1 MWAKLSRAILQNR
14 IPILIFFLIA
24 TIFMGWHARNLK
36 LSYAGSKILP
46 LTDSVFIKYNN
57 FKKQF
62 GEDGSVMVIGIQSSA
77 IYEKE
82 KYLQWAQ
89 LGTEI
94 GKLNGIK
101 GVLSIGKLFELQK
114 DTLNQKFVVSPI
126 PAAPVKSDA
135 EMDSLKNKIQGMPFY
150 DGLLFNKASNATLM
164 AITFDTKIL
173 NSVARNPILKEIEAK
188 AEAFQKSTNIEVH
201 LSGLPFIRTATSALV
216 SKEFVLFLGLSILV
230 SALILLI
237 FFRSFYAVFFPILV
251 VIMGVIWSIGTLVL
265 FGYEITILTGLIPPL
280 IVIIGIPNSIL
291 LLNKYHNELKKH
303 GDKQKALSITIERI
317 AITTLIANVTAA
329 IGFGVLYFTG
339 SELLMQF
346 GSVAALNVMFTWLM
360 CLCLIPII
368 FSYLPIPKG
377 KANAP
382 HNPNFLDHLLAK
394 TDTLVQQK
402 SVLIYISTFVLT
414 AISFIGIYNI
424 NINGYVVDDLPKSSQ
439 ILTDLKFFEKNF
451 EGILPLEISVDTR
464 KKNGILSISTLN
476 KIDRMEQMI
485 ASYPEFSR
493 SISIN
498 TGLKYASQAFYNGD
512 SAFYRLPTDIE
523 KNFILAYAANS
534 GKGNGNMLTNF
545 VDKDKQTARVSF
557 QMADVGSKRLDALLL
572 ELKPRIDSILSPKRF
587 NVELTGSSII
597 FSKGTDYLLDH
608 LFESIGLA
616 IILIS
621 LLRLAQFK
629 SLGIMFVSLLPN
641 IVPLIITAGLMGFF
655 NIPLKP
661 STILIFTIAFGLAS
675 DQTIYFLTRYQQ
687 ELTLTNY
694 SVSRVVSDT
703 IRETGVSM
711 THIALILFFGFG
723 IFTAS
728 TFGGTV
734 VLGLLLS
741 ITLIVALV
749 FNLTLLPTLML
760 WLDKKKTRKLIPAE
774 EAAKNEEKLDDHI

>member
-1 MWAKLSRAILQNR
+1 MWVKLSKAILQNR
-14 IPILIFFLIA
+14 IALIIFFVVA
-24 TIFMGWHARNLK
+24 TIFMAYHAKNLK
-36 LSYAGSKILP
+36 LSYSGAKILP
-46 LTDSVFIKYNN
+46 LTDSVFVKYNE
-57 FKKQF
+57 FKKTF
-62 GEDGSVMVIGIQSSA
+62 GEDGSVMVLGIQSPDIYKKENYNKWSA
-77 IYEKE
+77 
-82 KYLQWAQ
+82 LT
-89 LGTEI
+89 TEI
-94 GKLNGIK
+94 QQLKGIK
-101 GVLSIGKLFELQK
+101 GVLSVGKLFELQK
-114 DTLNQKFVVSPI
+114 DTVNQKFIVGGIPSKSPT
-126 PAAPVKSDA
+126 SDA
-135 EMDSLKNKIQGMPFY
+135 EMDSVRNKILSMPFY
-150 DGLLFNKASNATLM
+150 SGLLFNKETNATLM
-164 AITFDTKIL
+164 AITFDPKIL
-173 NSVARNPILKEIEAK
+173 NSVNRNPILKEIEAK
-188 AEAFQKSTNIEVH
+188 ADAFAKSTGIEVH
-201 LSGLPFIRTATSALV
+201 KSGLPYIRTATSKLV
-216 SKEFVLFLGLSILV
+216 SNEFVLFLGLSILV

-291 LLNKYHNELKKH
+291 LLNKYHGELKKH
-303 GDKQKALSITIERI
+303 GDKMIALSVTIERI
-317 AITTLIANVTAA
+317 AVTTLIANVTAA

-346 GSVAALNVMFTWLM
+346 GSVAALNVMFTWLI

-377 KANAP
+377 KANAVHTP
-382 HNPNFLDHLLAK
+382 DFLDNILEK
-394 TDTLVQQK
+394 TDLLVQRK
-402 SVLIYISTFVLT
+402 STLIYILTFVISV
-414 AISFIGIYNI
+414 ISFIGIYKI
-424 NINGYVVDDLPKSSQ
+424 NINGYVVDDLPKNSQ

-451 EGILPLEISVDTR
+451 EGILPLEISVNTNR
-464 KKNGILSISTLN
+464 KNGVLNLSTL
-476 KIDRMEQMI
+476 KRIDKMERMI

-493 SISIN
+493 SISLN

-557 QMADVGSKRLDALLL
+557 QMADVGSKRLDQLLE

-587 NVELTGSSII
+587 DVQLTGSSII
-597 FSKGTDYLLDH
+597 FSKGTDYLLKH

-616 IILIS
+616 IVLIS

-629 SLGIMFVSLLPN
+629 SLGIMFISLLPN

-655 NIPLKP
+655 NIALKP

-694 SVSRVVSDT
+694 SVSKVVSDT

-741 ITLIVALV
+741 ITLFVALV
-749 FNLTLLPTLML
+749 FNLTLLPALML
-760 WLDKKKTRKLIPAE
+760 WLDQKKTRKLIPAE
-774 EAAKNEEKLDDHI
+774 EVAKNIDKIDH

>member
-1 MWAKLSRAILQNR
+1 MWVKLSKAILHNR
-14 IPILIFFLIA
+14 IALIIFFVVA
-24 TIFMGWHARNLK
+24 TIFMAYHAKNLK
-36 LSYAGSKILP
+36 LSYSGAKILP
-46 LTDSVFIKYNN
+46 LTDSVFVKYNE
-57 FKKQF
+57 FKKTF
-62 GEDGSVMVIGIQSSA
+62 GEDGSVMVLGIQSPEIYKKENYNKWSA
-77 IYEKE
+77 LTAEIE
-82 KYLQWAQ
+82 Q
-89 LGTEI
+89 L
-94 GKLNGIK
+94 KGIK
-101 GVLSIGKLFELQK
+101 GVLSVGKLFELQK
-114 DTLNQKFVVSPI
+114 DTLNQKFTVGLIPSKSPT
-126 PAAPVKSDA
+126 SDA
-135 EMDSLKNKIQGMPFY
+135 EMDSLKNKIQSMPFY
-150 DGLLFNKASNATLM
+150 SGLLFNKETNATLM
-164 AITFDTKIL
+164 AITFDPKIL
-173 NSVARNPILKEIEAK
+173 NSVNRNPILKEIEAK
-188 AEAFQKSTNIEVH
+188 ADAFAKSTGIAVH
-201 LSGLPFIRTATSALV
+201 KSGLPYIRTATSKLV
-216 SKEFVLFLGLSILV
+216 SNEFVLFLGLSILV

-291 LLNKYHNELKKH
+291 LLNKYHGELKKH
-303 GDKQKALSITIERI
+303 GDKMMALSVTIERI
-317 AITTLIANVTAA
+317 AVTTLIANVTAA

-346 GSVAALNVMFTWLM
+346 GSVAALNVMFTWLI

-377 KANAP
+377 KANAVHTP
-382 HNPNFLDHLLAK
+382 DFLDKILEK
-394 TDTLVQQK
+394 TDLLVQRK
-402 SVLIYISTFVLT
+402 SASIYIITFVISV
-414 AISFIGIYNI
+414 ISFIGIYKI
-424 NINGYVVDDLPKSSQ
+424 NINGYVVDDLPKNSQ

-451 EGILPLEISVDTR
+451 EGILPLEISVNTN
-464 KKNGILSISTLN
+464 KKNGVLNLSTL
-476 KIDRMEQMI
+476 KRIDKMERMI
-485 ASYPEFSR
+485 AEYPEFSR
-493 SISIN
+493 SISLN

-534 GKGNGNMLTNF
+534 GKGNGNMLTSF

-557 QMADVGSKRLDALLL
+557 QMADVGSKRLDQLLE

-587 NVELTGSSII
+587 DVQLTGSSII
-597 FSKGTDYLLDH
+597 FSKGTDYLLKH

-616 IILIS
+616 IVLIS

-641 IVPLIITAGLMGFF
+641 IVPLVITAGLMGFF
-655 NIPLKP
+655 NIALKP

-694 SVSRVVSDT
+694 SVSKVVSDT

-741 ITLIVALV
+741 ITLFVALV
-749 FNLTLLPTLML
+749 FNLTLLPALML
-760 WLDKKKTRKLIPAE
+760 WLDQKKTRKLIPEDLVA
-774 EAAKNEEKLDDHI
+774 DTSDFDH

>member
-14 IPILIFFLIA
+14 ISIILFFIVA
-24 TIFMGWHARNLK
+24 TIFMAYHAKNLK
-36 LSYAGSKILP
+36 LSYSGAKILP
-46 LTDSVFIKYNN
+46 LTDSVFIKYNA
-57 FKKQF
+57 FKKTF
-62 GEDGSVMVIGIQSSA
+62 GEDGSVMVLGVQDAA
-77 IYEKE
+77 IYK
-82 KYLQWAQ
+82 KDNYVKWAQ
-89 LGTEI
+89 LTNEI
-94 GKLNGIK
+94 QKLSGIK

-126 PAAPVKSDA
+126 PNDLPTTES
-135 EMDSLKNKIQGMPFY
+135 EMDSLKAKIQGMPFY
-150 DGLLFNKASNATLM
+150 NGLLFNKESNATLM
-164 AITFDTKIL
+164 AITFDPKVL
-173 NSVARNPILKEIEAK
+173 NSVNRNPILKEIEAK
-188 AEAFQKSTNIEVH
+188 ADAFAKETNIQIH
-201 LSGLPFIRTATSALV
+201 KSGLPYIRTATSKLV
-216 SKEFVLFLGLSILV
+216 SNEFVLFLGLSILV

-237 FFRSFYAVFFPILV
+237 FFRSFSAVFFPILV

-291 LLNKYHNELKKH
+291 LLNKYHGELKKH
-303 GDKQKALSITIERI
+303 GDKQKAMSITIERI
-317 AITTLIANVTAA
+317 AVTTLIANVTAA

-360 CLCLIPII
+360 CLALIPII

-377 KANAP
+377 KANTP
-382 HNPNFLDHLLAK
+382 HVPNFLDKLLAK
-394 TDTLVQQK
+394 TDVLVQQK
-402 SVLIYISTFVLT
+402 SALIYVLTFV
-414 AISFIGIYNI
+414 ISVVSFIGIYKI
-424 NINGYVVDDLPKSSQ
+424 NINGYVVDDLPKNSQ

-451 EGILPLEISVDTR
+451 EGILPLEISVDTK

-476 KIDRMEQMI
+476 KIDKMERMI
-485 ASYPEFSR
+485 AEYPEFSH
-493 SISIN
+493 SISLN

-557 QMADVGSKRLDALLL
+557 QMADVGSKRLDELLL
-572 ELKPRIDSILSPKRF
+572 ELKPRIDSILTPKRF
-587 NVELTGSSII
+587 DVQLTGSSII
-597 FSKGTDYLLDH
+597 FSKGTDYLLEH

-629 SLGIMFVSLLPN
+629 SLGIMFISLLPN

-655 NIPLKP
+655 NIALKP

-694 SVSRVVSDT
+694 SVSKVVSDT

-749 FNLTLLPTLML
+749 FNLTLLPALML
-760 WLDKKKTRKLIPAE
+760 WLDKKKTRKLISAE
-774 EAAKNEEKLDDHI
+774 EVARNADKIDH

>member
-1 MWAKLSRAILQNR
+1 MWAKLSKAILQNR
-14 IPILIFFLIA
+14 ILLILFFLIA
-24 TIFMGWHARNLK
+24 TIFMAWHARNLK
-36 LSYAGSKILP
+36 LSYSGSKILP
-46 LTDSVFIKYNN
+46 LTDSVFVKYNA

-62 GEDGSVMVIGIQSSA
+62 GEDGSVMVLGIQSPN
-77 IYEKE
+77 IYQKDTYN
-82 KYLQWAQ
+82 KWMQ
-89 LGTEI
+89 LSDEI
-94 GKLNGIK
+94 GKLKGIK

-114 DTLNQKFVVSPI
+114 DTVNQKFVVSPI
-126 PAAPVKSDA
+126 PSRAVQSDA
-135 EMDSLKNKIQGMPFY
+135 EMDSLKNHIYSMPFY
-150 DGLLFNKASNATLM
+150 NGLLFNKTSNATLM
-164 AITFDTKIL
+164 AITFDPKIL
-173 NSVARNPILKEIEAK
+173 NSVDRNPILKEIEAK
-188 AEAFQKSTNIEVH
+188 ATFGKSTNLHVH
-201 LSGLPFIRTATSALV
+201 LSGLPFIRTATSKLV
-216 SKEFVLFLGLSILV
+216 SNEFVLFLGLSILV

-251 VIMGVIWSIGTLVL
+251 VVMGVIWSIGTLVL

-303 GDKQKALSITIERI
+303 GDKQKAMSITIERI
-317 AITTLIANVTAA
+317 AVTTLIANVTAA

-368 FSYLPIPKG
+368 FSYLPLPKG
-377 KANAP
+377 KANTP
-382 HNPNFLDHLLAK
+382 HVPNFLDHLLAK
-394 TDTLVQQK
+394 TDVLVQQK
-402 SVLIYISTFVLT
+402 SALIYIATIILSI
-414 AISFIGIYNI
+414 ISFIGIYKI
-424 NINGYVVDDLPKSSQ
+424 NINGYVVDDLPKNSQ

-451 EGILPLEISVDTR
+451 EGILPLEISVDTKR
-464 KKNGILSISTLN
+464 KNGILSISTLS
-476 KIDRMEQMI
+476 KIDKMERMI
-485 ASYPEFSR
+485 SAYPEFSR
-493 SISIN
+493 SISLN

-545 VDKDKQTARVSF
+545 VDKDKQTARISF

-572 ELKPRIDSILSPKRF
+572 ELKPRMNFILTPKRF
-587 NVELTGSSII
+587 DVTLTGSSII
-597 FSKGTDYLLDH
+597 FSKGTDYLLRH

-616 IILIS
+616 IVLIS

-629 SLGIMFVSLLPN
+629 SLGIMFISLLPN

-655 NIPLKP
+655 NIALKP

-694 SVSRVVSDT
+694 SVTKVVSDT

-749 FNLTLLPTLML
+749 FNLTLLPALML

-774 EAAKNEEKLDDHI
+774 EVAKNEQQFDH

>member
-1 MWAKLSRAILQNR
+1 
-14 IPILIFFLIA
+14 
-24 TIFMGWHARNLK
+24 
-36 LSYAGSKILP
+36 
-46 LTDSVFIKYNN
+46 
-57 FKKQF
+57 
-62 GEDGSVMVIGIQSSA
+62 MVLGIQSPA
-77 IYEKE
+77 IYKKE
-82 KYLQWAQ
+82 NYNKWVQ
-89 LGTEI
+89 LSNEI
-94 GKLNGIK
+94 QKLKGIK

-114 DTLNQKFVVSPI
+114 DTVNQKFVVSPI
-126 PAAPVKSDA
+126 PAGLLKSDA
-135 EMDSLKNKIQGMPFY
+135 EMDSLKNQIFAMPFY
-150 DGLLFNKASNATLM
+150 DGLLLNKKSNATLM
-164 AITFDTKIL
+164 AITFDSKIL
-173 NSVARNPILKEIEAK
+173 NSVERNPILKEIEAK
-188 AEAFQKSTNIEVH
+188 ADAFARSTNIQVH
-201 LSGLPFIRTATSALV
+201 KSGLPFIRTATSKLV
-216 SKEFVLFLGLSILV
+216 SNEFVLFLGLSILV

-251 VIMGVIWSIGTLVL
+251 VVMGVIWSIGTLVL

-291 LLNKYHNELKKH
+291 LLNKYHGELKKH

-317 AITTLIANVTAA
+317 AVTTLIANVTAA

-368 FSYLPIPKG
+368 FSYLPMPKG
-377 KANAP
+377 KANTP
-382 HNPNFLDHLLAK
+382 HVPNFLDKLLVK
-394 TDTLVQQK
+394 TDVLVQHK
-402 SVLIYISTFVLT
+402 SMLIYVTTFILT
-414 AISFIGIYNI
+414 VISFIGIYKI

-439 ILTDLKFFEKNF
+439 ILSDLKFFEKNF
-451 EGILPLEISVDTR
+451 EGILPLEISIDTK

-476 KIDRMEQMI
+476 KIDKMERMI

-493 SISIN
+493 SISLN
-498 TGLKYASQAFYNGD
+498 TGLKYASQSFYNGD

-557 QMADVGSKRLDALLL
+557 QMADVGSKRLDQLLL
-572 ELKPRIDSILSPKRF
+572 ELKPRIDSILKPKRF

-597 FSKGTDYLLDH
+597 FSKGTDYLLKH

-629 SLGIMFVSLLPN
+629 SLGIMFISLLPN
-641 IVPLIITAGLMGFF
+641 IVPLVITAGLMGFF

-694 SVSRVVSDT
+694 SVIKVVSDT

-749 FNLTLLPTLML
+749 FNLTLLPALML
-760 WLDKKKTRKLIPAE
+760 WLDKKKPRKLIPAE
-774 EAAKNEEKLDDHI
+774 EIAKNEDKIDHI

>member
-1 MWAKLSRAILQNR
+1 
-14 IPILIFFLIA
+14 
-24 TIFMGWHARNLK
+24 
-36 LSYAGSKILP
+36 
-46 LTDSVFIKYNN
+46 
-57 FKKQF
+57 
-62 GEDGSVMVIGIQSSA
+62 MVLGIQTTA

-82 KYLQWAQ
+82 NYAQWAQ
-89 LGTEI
+89 LATEI
-94 GKLNGIK
+94 QKLKGIK

-114 DTLNQKFVVSPI
+114 DTINQRFMVLPL
-126 PAAPVKSDA
+126 PAKPLQNDA

-150 DGLLFNKASNATLM
+150 EGLLFNKTSHATLM
-164 AITFDTKIL
+164 AVTFDPKVL
-173 NSVARNPILKEIEAK
+173 NSVSRNPILKEIEAK
-188 AEAFQKSTNIEVH
+188 AKAFEKSTKIDVH

-230 SALILLI
+230 SAIILLF
-237 FFRSFYAVFFPILV
+237 FFRNFYAVFFPILV
-251 VIMGVIWSIGTLVL
+251 VVMGVVWSIGTLVL

-291 LLNKYHNELKKH
+291 LLNKYHTELKKH
-303 GDKQKALSITIERI
+303 GDQHRALSITIERI

-346 GSVAALNVMFTWLM
+346 GGVAALNVMFTWLM

-368 FSYLPIPKG
+368 FSYLPLPKG
-377 KANAP
+377 KANTP
-382 HNPNFLDHLLAK
+382 HVPNFLDRILAT
-394 TDTLVQQK
+394 TDVLVQQK
-402 SVLIYISTFVLT
+402 SGLIYMLTIILT
-414 AISFIGIYNI
+414 AISFIGIYRI
-424 NINGYVVDDLPKSSQ
+424 NINGYVVDDLPKSSK

-464 KKNGILSISTLN
+464 KKNGVLSISTLN
-476 KIDRMEQMI
+476 KIDRMESMI

-493 SISIN
+493 SISLN

-557 QMADVGSKRLDALLL
+557 QMADVGSKRLDQLLL

-597 FSKGTDYLLDH
+597 FSKGTDYLLEH

-616 IILIS
+616 IVLIS
-621 LLRLAQFK
+621 VLRLAQFK
-629 SLGIMFVSLLPN
+629 SLGIMFISLLPN

-655 NIPLKP
+655 DISLKP

-694 SVSRVVSDT
+694 SVSKVVSDT

-741 ITLIVALV
+741 ITLIVALI
-749 FNLTLLPTLML
+749 FNLTLLPALML
-760 WLDKKKTRKLIPAE
+760 WLDKKKTRKLISAE
-774 EAAKNEEKLDDHI
+774 EAAKNEDLIDH

>member
-14 IPILIFFLIA
+14 ILIILFFLVA
-24 TIFMGWHARNLK
+24 TIFMAWHAKNLK
-36 LSYAGSKILP
+36 LSYSGSKILP
-46 LTDSVFIKYNN
+46 LTDSVFIKYNA

-62 GEDGSVMVIGIQSSA
+62 GEDGNVMVVGVQGSA
-77 IYEKE
+77 IYKKE
-82 KYLQWAQ
+82 NYNQWMTLSDEIKQ
-89 LGTEI
+89 L
-94 GKLNGIK
+94 KGIK
-101 GVLSIGKLFELQK
+101 GVLSIGKLAELQK
-114 DTLNQKFVVSPI
+114 DTVNQKFVVNLI
-126 PAAPVKSDA
+126 PHAAVQTDA
-135 EMDSLKNKIQGMPFY
+135 EMDTLKNKLLGMPFY
-150 DGLLFNKASNATLM
+150 SGLLFNKSTDATLM
-164 AITFDTKIL
+164 AITFDPKIL
-173 NSVARNPILKEIEAK
+173 NSVNRNPILKEIEEK
-188 AEAFQKSTNIEVH
+188 AAVFSSKTGLEIH
-201 LSGLPFIRTATSALV
+201 LSGLPFIRTATSKLV
-216 SKEFVLFLGLSILV
+216 SNEFVLFLGLSILV

-317 AITTLIANVTAA
+317 AVTTLIANVTAA

-346 GSVAALNVMFTWLM
+346 GSVAALNVMFTWLI
-360 CLCLIPII
+360 CLCLIPVI

-377 KANAP
+377 KANVV
-382 HNPNFLDHLLAK
+382 HIPNFLDKLLQK
-394 TDTLVQQK
+394 TDHLVQQK
-402 SVLIYISTFVLT
+402 SIAIYVGTILLT
-414 AISFIGIYNI
+414 AISIIGIYKI
-424 NINGYVVDDLPKSSQ
+424 NINGYVVDDLPQNSK

-451 EGILPLEISVDTR
+451 EGILPLEISVDTK
-464 KKNGILSISTLN
+464 KKNGILSLSTLN
-476 KIDRMEQMI
+476 KIDKMERMI

-493 SISIN
+493 SISLN

-512 SAFYRLPTDIE
+512 SSFYRLPTDIE

-545 VDKDKQTARVSF
+545 VDKDKQVARISF

-572 ELKPRIDSILSPKRF
+572 ELRPRIDSILSPKRF
-587 NVELTGSSII
+587 AVELTGSSII
-597 FSKGTDYLLDH
+597 FSKGTDYLLEH

-616 IILIS
+616 IVLIS
-621 LLRLAQFK
+621 LLRLAQFR

-641 IVPLIITAGLMGFF
+641 VVPLLITAGLMGFF
-655 NIPLKP
+655 HIPLKP

-687 ELTLTNY
+687 ELTLTNFT
-694 SVSRVVSDT
+694 VQQVVSDT
-703 IRETGVSM
+703 IKETGVSM

-741 ITLIVALV
+741 VTLIVALV

-760 WLDKKKTRKLIPAE
+760 WLDKKRTRKLIPAE
-774 EAAKNEEKLDDHI
+774 EVARNIENLDDH

>member
-1 MWAKLSRAILQNR
+1 MWVKLSKAILQNR
-14 IPILIFFLIA
+14 IALIIFFVVA
-24 TIFMGWHARNLK
+24 TIFMAYHAKNLK
-36 LSYAGSKILP
+36 LSYSGAKILP
-46 LTDSVFIKYNN
+46 LTDSVFVKYNE
-57 FKKQF
+57 FKKTF
-62 GEDGSVMVIGIQSSA
+62 GEDGSVMVLGLQSAEIYKKENYNKWAALTEEIQNL
-77 IYEKE
+77 K
-82 KYLQWAQ
+82 
-89 LGTEI
+89 
-94 GKLNGIK
+94 GIK

-114 DTLNQKFVVSPI
+114 DTVNQKFVVGNVPSKSP
-126 PAAPVKSDA
+126 ASDA

-150 DGLLFNKASNATLM
+150 SGLLFNKETDATLM
-164 AITFDTKIL
+164 AITFDPKIL
-173 NSVARNPILKEIEAK
+173 NSANRNPILKEIEAK
-188 AEAFQKSTNIEVH
+188 ADAFAKNTGIEVH
-201 LSGLPFIRTATSALV
+201 KSGLPYIRTATSKLV
-216 SKEFVLFLGLSILV
+216 SNEFVLFLGLSILV
-230 SALILLI
+230 SALILLV
-237 FFRSFYAVFFPILV
+237 FFRSFSAVFFPILV

-265 FGYEITILTGLIPPL
+265 FAYEITILTGLIPPL

-291 LLNKYHNELKKH
+291 LLNKYHGELKKH
-303 GDKQKALSITIERI
+303 GDKIKALSITIERI
-317 AITTLIANVTAA
+317 AVTTLIANVTAA

-346 GSVAALNVMFTWLM
+346 GSVAALNVMFTWLI

-377 KANAP
+377 KANTVHVP
-382 HNPNFLDHLLAK
+382 DFLDRILEK
-394 TDTLVQQK
+394 TDLLVQNR
-402 SVLIYISTFVLT
+402 SVLIYLITFILT
-414 AISFIGIYNI
+414 AISFVGIYKI
-424 NINGYVVDDLPKSSQ
+424 NINGYVVDDLPKNSQ

-451 EGILPLEISVDTR
+451 EGILPLEISVNTQR
-464 KKNGILSISTLN
+464 KNGVLSLSTL
-476 KIDRMEQMI
+476 KRIDKMERMI

-493 SISIN
+493 SISLN
-498 TGLKYASQAFYNGD
+498 TGLKYASQSFYNGD

-557 QMADVGSKRLDALLL
+557 QMADVGSKRLDQLLE

-587 NVELTGSSII
+587 DVQLTGSSII
-597 FSKGTDYLLDH
+597 FSKGTDYLLKH

-616 IILIS
+616 IVLIS

-629 SLGIMFVSLLPN
+629 SLGIMFISLLPN

-655 NIPLKP
+655 NIALKP

-694 SVSRVVSDT
+694 PVSKVVSDT

-741 ITLIVALV
+741 ITLFVALV
-749 FNLTLLPTLML
+749 FNLTLLPALML
-760 WLDKKKTRKLIPAE
+760 WLDQKKTRKLIPAE
-774 EAAKNEEKLDDHI
+774 EVAKNMDKIDH

>member
-1 MWAKLSRAILQNR
+1 MWVKLSKTILQNR
-14 IPILIFFLIA
+14 ILIVLFFVIA
-24 TIFMGWHARNLK
+24 TVFMAFQAKNLK

-46 LTDSVFIKYNN
+46 LTDSVFLKYTA

-62 GEDGSVMVIGIQSSA
+62 GEDGNVMVIGIESA
-77 IYEKE
+77 NIYKKE
-82 KYLQWAQ
+82 TYNQWASLANDIQ
-89 LGTEI
+89 
-94 GKLNGIK
+94 KLKGIK
-101 GVLSIGKLFELQK
+101 GVLSVGKLFELQK

-126 PAAPVKSDA
+126 PGKVISSDV
-135 EMDSLKNKIQGMPFY
+135 EMDSLKNHLQQMPFY
-150 DGLLFNKASNATLM
+150 DGLLINTKTNATLM
-164 AITFDTKIL
+164 AITFDQKIL
-173 NSVARNPILKEIEAK
+173 NTGARNPILKEIQAK
-188 AEAFQKSTNIEVH
+188 AEAFSKSTNIPIH
-201 LSGLPFIRTATSALV
+201 LSGLPYIRTATSKLV
-216 SKEFVLFLGLSILV
+216 SNEFVLFLGLSILV

-237 FFRSFYAVFFPILV
+237 FFRSFSAVFYPILV
-251 VIMGVIWSIGTLVL
+251 VIMGVIWSLGTLVL

-291 LLNKYHNELKKH
+291 LLNKYHNELQKH
-303 GDKQKALSITIERI
+303 GDKQLAMSITIERI
-317 AITTLIANVTAA
+317 AVTTLIANVTAA

-339 SELLMQF
+339 SELLIQF

-368 FSYLPIPKG
+368 FSYLPVPKG

-382 HNPNFLDHLLAK
+382 HKPNFLDHLLAK
-394 TDTLVQQK
+394 TDVLVQQK
-402 SVLIYISTFVLT
+402 SKLIYITTIVLT
-414 AISFIGIYNI
+414 AISFVGIYTI
-424 NINGYVVDDLPKSSQ
+424 NVNGYVVDDLPKSSQ

-451 EGILPLEISVDTR
+451 EGILPLEISVDTKR
-464 KKNGILSISTLN
+464 KNGVLSLSTLN
-476 KIDRMEQMI
+476 KIDKMERMI
-485 ASYPEFSR
+485 ADYPEFSR
-493 SISIN
+493 SISLN

-512 SAFYRLPTDIE
+512 PAFYRLPTDIE
-523 KNFILAYAANS
+523 KNFILIYAANS

-545 VDKDKQTARVSF
+545 VDKDKQSARISF
-557 QMADVGSKRLDALLL
+557 QMADIGSKRLDSLLL
-572 ELKPRIDSILSPKRF
+572 VLKPRIDSILSPKRF
-587 NVELTGSSII
+587 DVTLTGSSII
-597 FSKGTDYLLDH
+597 FSKGTDYLLKH
-608 LFESIGLA
+608 LVESIGLA
-616 IILIS
+616 IVLIS

-629 SLGIMFVSLLPN
+629 SLGIMFISLLPN
-641 IVPLIITAGLMGFF
+641 IVPLVITAGLMGFF

-694 SVSRVVSDT
+694 PIAKVVSDT

-749 FNLTLLPTLML
+749 FNLTLLPALML
-760 WLDKKKTRKLIPAE
+760 WLDYKKKRKHIPE
-774 EAAKNEEKLDDHI
+774 EEVAKNEELFDH

>member
-14 IPILIFFLIA
+14 ISLLIFFLVI
-24 TIFMGWHARNLK
+24 TIFMAWNAKNLK

-46 LTDSVFIKYNN
+46 LTDSVFIKYNS

-62 GEDGSVMVIGIQSSA
+62 GEDGSVMVLGIKDPA
-77 IYEKE
+77 IYRKE
-82 KYLQWAQ
+82 NYTKWVNL
-89 LGTEI
+89 TNEI
-94 GKLNGIK
+94 QKLTGIK
-101 GVLSIGKLFELQK
+101 GVISIGKIFELQK
-114 DTLNQKFVVSPI
+114 DTVNQKFVVSPI
-126 PAAPVKSDA
+126 PAGPIQTDLA
-135 EMDSLKNKIQGMPFY
+135 MDSLKNKIQGMPFY
-150 DGLLFNKASNATLM
+150 DGLLFNKTSNATLM
-164 AITFDTKIL
+164 AITFDSKVL
-173 NSVARNPILKEIEAK
+173 NSAARNPILKEIEAK
-188 AEAFQKSTNIEVH
+188 ARAFQENTKIDVH

-237 FFRSFYAVFFPILV
+237 FFRNFYAVFFPILV

-303 GDKQKALSITIERI
+303 GDQHKALHITIERI

-346 GSVAALNVMFTWLM
+346 GGVAALNVMFTWLM
-360 CLCLIPII
+360 CLCLIPVI

-377 KANAP
+377 KANTT
-382 HNPNFLDHLLAK
+382 HVPNFLDKILAK
-394 TDTLVQQK
+394 TDTLVQRK
-402 SVLIYISTFVLT
+402 SVLIYVITLILTLISL
-414 AISFIGIYNI
+414 IGIYKI

-476 KIDRMEQMI
+476 KIDKMERMI

-493 SISIN
+493 SISLN

-557 QMADVGSKRLDALLL
+557 QMADVGSKRLDELLV

-597 FSKGTDYLLDH
+597 FSKGTNYLLEH

-616 IILIS
+616 IVLIS

-641 IVPLIITAGLMGFF
+641 IVPLVITAGLMGFF
-655 NIPLKP
+655 HIPLKP

-687 ELTLTNY
+687 ELSLTNY
-694 SVSRVVSDT
+694 SVSKVVSDT

-749 FNLTLLPTLML
+749 FNLTLLPALML
-760 WLDKKKTRKLIPAE
+760 WLDKKKTRKLIPADV
-774 EAAKNEEKLDDHI
+774 AARNEENLDDH

>member
-1 MWAKLSRAILQNR
+1 
-14 IPILIFFLIA
+14 
-24 TIFMGWHARNLK
+24 
-36 LSYAGSKILP
+36 
-46 LTDSVFIKYNN
+46 
-57 FKKQF
+57 
-62 GEDGSVMVIGIQSSA
+62 
-77 IYEKE
+77 
-82 KYLQWAQ
+82 
-89 LGTEI
+89 
-94 GKLNGIK
+94 
-101 GVLSIGKLFELQK
+101 
-114 DTLNQKFVVSPI
+114 
-126 PAAPVKSDA
+126 
-135 EMDSLKNKIQGMPFY
+135 
-150 DGLLFNKASNATLM
+150 
-164 AITFDTKIL
+164 
-173 NSVARNPILKEIEAK
+173 
-188 AEAFQKSTNIEVH
+188 
-201 LSGLPFIRTATSALV
+201 
-216 SKEFVLFLGLSILV
+216 
-230 SALILLI
+230 
-237 FFRSFYAVFFPILV
+237 
-251 VIMGVIWSIGTLVL
+251 MGVIWSIGTLVL

-291 LLNKYHNELKKH
+291 LLNKYHGELKKH
-303 GDKQKALSITIERI
+303 GDKQKAMSITIERI
-317 AITTLIANVTAA
+317 AVTTLIANVTAA

-360 CLCLIPII
+360 CLALIPII

-377 KANAP
+377 KANTP
-382 HNPNFLDHLLAK
+382 HVPNFLDKLLAK
-394 TDTLVQQK
+394 TDVLVQQK
-402 SVLIYISTFVLT
+402 SALIYVLTFV
-414 AISFIGIYNI
+414 ISVVSFIGIYKI
-424 NINGYVVDDLPKSSQ
+424 NINGYVVDDLPKNSQ

-451 EGILPLEISVDTR
+451 EGILPLEISVDTK

-476 KIDRMEQMI
+476 KIDKMERMI
-485 ASYPEFSR
+485 AEYPEFSR
-493 SISIN
+493 SISLN

-557 QMADVGSKRLDALLL
+557 QMADVGSKRLDELLL
-572 ELKPRIDSILSPKRF
+572 ELKPRIDSILTPKRF
-587 NVELTGSSII
+587 DVQLTGSSII
-597 FSKGTDYLLDH
+597 FSKGTDYLLEH

-629 SLGIMFVSLLPN
+629 SLGIMFISLLPN

-655 NIPLKP
+655 NIALKP

-694 SVSRVVSDT
+694 SVSKVVSDT

-749 FNLTLLPTLML
+749 FNLTLLPALML
-760 WLDKKKTRKLIPAE
+760 WLDKKKTRKLISAE
-774 EAAKNEEKLDDHI
+774 EVARNADKIDH

>member
-14 IPILIFFLIA
+14 ILIILFFLIA
-24 TIFMGWHARNLK
+24 TIFMAWHARNLK

-46 LTDSVFIKYNN
+46 LTDSVFIKYNA
-57 FKKQF
+57 FKKTF
-62 GEDGSVMVIGIQSSA
+62 GEDGSVMVLGVQSPDIYKKENYNKWIQLSD
-77 IYEKE
+77 
-82 KYLQWAQ
+82 
-89 LGTEI
+89 EI
-94 GKLNGIK
+94 QKLKGIK

-114 DTLNQKFVVSPI
+114 DTVNQKFVVSPI
-126 PAAPVKSDA
+126 PSGFVKTDT
-135 EMDSLKNKIQGMPFY
+135 EMDSLKSKIQGMPFY
-150 DGLLFNKASNATLM
+150 SGLLFNKESNATLM
-164 AITFDTKIL
+164 AITFDIKIL
-173 NSVARNPILKEIEAK
+173 NSVNRNPILKEIEAK
-188 AEAFQKSTNIEVH
+188 AQTFEKSTNIQVH
-201 LSGLPFIRTATSALV
+201 KSGLPFIRTATSKLV
-216 SKEFVLFLGLSILV
+216 SNEFVLFLGLSILV

-303 GDKQKALSITIERI
+303 GDKQKALAITIERI
-317 AITTLIANVTAA
+317 AVTTLIANVTAA

-368 FSYLPIPKG
+368 FSYLPMPKG
-377 KANAP
+377 KANAK
-382 HNPNFLDHLLAK
+382 HIPNFLDHLLAK
-394 TDTLVQQK
+394 TDVLVQQK
-402 SVLIYISTFVLT
+402 SVLIYVITLILT
-414 AISFIGIYNI
+414 AISFIGIYKI

-451 EGILPLEISVDTR
+451 EGILPLEISVDTK

-476 KIDRMEQMI
+476 KIDKMERMI

-493 SISIN
+493 SISLN

-557 QMADVGSKRLDALLL
+557 QMADIGSKRLDAVLV
-572 ELKPRIDSILSPKRF
+572 ELKPRIDSILSPKRY

-597 FSKGTDYLLDH
+597 FSKGTDYLLKH

-616 IILIS
+616 IVLIS

-629 SLGIMFVSLLPN
+629 SLGIMFISLLPN
-641 IVPLIITAGLMGFF
+641 IVPLVITAGLMGYFH
-655 NIPLKP
+655 IPLKP

-694 SVSRVVSDT
+694 SVAKVLSDT

-749 FNLTLLPTLML
+749 FNLTLLPALML
-760 WLDKKKTRKLIPAE
+760 WLDAKKARKLIPADE
-774 EAAKNEEKLDDHI
+774 VARNEEKIDH